1 MIRLLVL
8 LAAGLLLALSPVL
21 ARAQEPGTFVINL
34 RGADISVL
42 AAQVSE
48 ITGRTLVLAPEV
60 TGEVTVVSSE
70 RLDEAG
76 VWALFQ
82 SILRSRGFVAV
93 ETDTVW
99 QVVPEAEA
107 RTIGGANPTGAAGTQ
122 DVVTEILRLSR
133 LPSAEAVRV
142 LRPLVAESGYIEAL
156 VDPNAILLTDTRANV
171 ERILE
176 IARAFDAETDEQSEV
191 IRFANADAATVGN
204 AILGVLGPAGTS
216 ARLSVDPSSNL
227 LLVRGT
233 QEEVDEIRDLARS
246 MDVPPL
252 RPPQE
257 AVTTTVFR
265 LQYGDAAIVAE
276 IIQGTL
282 GQGTDIVGAAGSGFG
297 LGLGTNPGTAEPLV
311 AAAGAGAGAG
321 EAEVAEGGSIPAVE
335 QVAGGSFVPLNRAAD
350 PAAVTVQASIET
362 NSIIVRGTAAQVQEV
377 GNLVRALDVRRPQVM
392 IEAAIVEVSG
402 DVAERLGI
410 QLGFAEAAQPGG
422 VAATSFSN
430 GGVSIQNVLTAIG
443 APAEVALSTGL
454 TVGASND
461 DFGILVQ
468 ALSQSSQARLL
479 STPSVTTLDNEPAT
493 IVVGQNVPFRTGS
506 FATDGNTVTP
516 FTTIERRDVG
526 ITMNVVPRITAGGV
540 VQLEIEQEVSSLVNA
555 NVEGAAD
562 LITNRRVINTTV
574 LADNRGTVVLGGLIT
589 DDQTSQ
595 DQKVPGLGDVPVL
608 GNLFR
613 SRNDN
618 QTNRT
623 LFVFLRPTI
632 LRDQNDIRQ
641 AAEDRYTRLRA
652 ADATEPPRTI
662 LGEREVRSLPLEIQG
677 LY

>member
-1 MIRLLVL
+1 MSRLLVL
-8 LAAGLLLALSPVL
+8 LAAALLLVLPPV
-21 ARAQEPGTFVINL
+21 RSVAQEPGTFVINL
-34 RGADISVL
+34 RDADLSVL

-48 ITGRTLVLAPEV
+48 ITGRTLVLDPAV
-60 TGEVTVVSSE
+60 AGEVTVVSSE
-70 RLDEAG
+70 RLDQDG

-93 ETDTVW
+93 ESGTVW

-107 RTIGGANPTGAAGTQ
+107 RTIGGANPMAAAGPQ
-122 DVVTEILRLSR
+122 DVVTEMLRLSR

-171 ERILE
+171 DRILE
-176 IARAFDAETDEQSEV
+176 IARAFDVETGEEAEV
-191 IRFANADAATVGN
+191 IRFAHADAGAVGN
-204 AILGVLGPAGTS
+204 AIVEVLGPGATS

-227 LLVRGT
+227 LLVRGA
-233 QEEVDEIRDLARS
+233 QAEIDEIRDLARS

-257 AVTTTVFR
+257 ALTTTVFR
-265 LQYGDAAIVAE
+265 LQYGDAAVVAE
-276 IIQGTL
+276 IIRGALGTGVDIAGPLAL
-282 GQGTDIVGAAGSGFG
+282 GG
-297 LGLGTNPGTAEPLV
+297 LGAAEPLAV
-311 AAAGAGAGAG
+311 AA
-321 EAEVAEGGSIPAVE
+321 EADPTLDPAAEPPVE
-335 QVAGGSFVPLNRAAD
+335 FAGGSFVALDRA
-350 PAAVTVQASIET
+350 PSPTAVTVQASVET
-362 NSIIVRGTAAQVQEV
+362 NSVIVRGTAAQVQEV
-377 GNLVRALDVRRPQVM
+377 GQLVHALDVRRPQVM

-402 DVAERLGI
+402 DVAERLGV
-410 QLGFAEAAQPGG
+410 QLGFGDAAPPGG
-422 VAATSFSN
+422 IAATSFSN
-430 GGVSIQNVLTAIG
+430 GGVSLQGVLTALG
-443 APAEVALSTGL
+443 APASVALSTGL
-454 TVGASND
+454 TVSARGD
-461 DFGILVQ
+461 DFGVLVQ

-506 FATDGNTVTP
+506 FATDGNTATP

-540 VQLEIEQEVSSLVNA
+540 VQLAIEQEVSSLVNA

-574 LADNRGTVVLGGLIT
+574 LADDRGTVVLGGLIT
-589 DDQTSQ
+589 DDQTMQ
-595 DQKVPGLGDVPVL
+595 NQKVPGLGDVPVL
-608 GNLFR
+608 GQLFR
-613 SRNDN
+613 SRNGN

-632 LRDQNDIRQ
+632 LRDPEDIRQ
-641 AAEDRYTRLRA
+641 AADERYSRLRA
-652 ADATEPPRTI
+652 ADAAEPPRT
-662 LGEREVRSLPLEIQG
+662 LLHEQEVRGLPLEIQG